1 MEKFSEDDI
10 KAIKNDLVMNSD
22 SGQIYEANK
31 IALILSEDSDDEENL
46 YLAMLSYYSKEE
58 NKTELNALI
67 SKLANLEDK

>member
-22 SGQIYEANK
+22 SSQINEANK
-31 IALILSEDSDDEENL
+31 IALILSEDSDDKENL
-46 YLAMLSYYSKEE
+46 YLAMLSYYSKKE

>member
-1 MEKFSEDDI
+1 MEKFSEDDM

-22 SGQIYEANK
+22 SSQINEANK
-31 IALILSEDSDDEENL
+31 IALILSEDSDDKENL
-46 YLAMLSYYSKEE
+46 YLAMLSYYGKKE

>member
-10 KAIKNDLVMNSD
+10 KAIKNDLVMNSG